1 MTKIFESIEEYE
13 CISCGKKEDENSA
26 LDGHLDMKKVLQDLY
41 GKNKFN
47 CLKCCIEKRLAV
59 ENEQFKSANY
69 TKQYCGIGVLLGQ
82 LCISG
87 LSKTDIQIYQY
98 LWFKNG
104 KNKNIIFDINQ
115 VFLSKDLGIQKPN
128 ISRSIKKLIDSDI
141 LEKISSKQ
149 FRFTIYKDL
158 YDEDE
163 FK

>member
-1 MTKIFESIEEYE
+1 MTKIFESIEVYE

-26 LDGHLDMKKVLQDLY
+26 LDGHLEMKEILNGVY
-41 GKNKFN
+41 GKNKFKCSN
-47 CLKCCIEKRLAV
+47 CCNEEQLSF
-59 ENEQFKSANY
+59 ENEQFEKANY

-82 LCISG
+82 LLIAG

-98 LWFKNG
+98 LWFNKSE
-104 KNKNIIFDINQ
+104 NKNITFDINQ
-115 VFLSKDLGIQKPN
+115 VELSKYLGIQKPN